1 MYVSS
6 SCYFFQSVSAF
17 APVANPINCPWGQ
30 KAFSN
35 YLGSN
40 KSDWEVCILQ
50 LIYQIA
56 VEFLRTLNLNFY
68 FLLLSGIWCDI
79 FSWKMHQYFNN
90 NLNWP
95 GIDIVLFIYNFF
107 CQPSFFCLLQVK
119 CILDGK
125 TFSGMLG
132 FRNWIEWL
140 RNKKRNKYSLVWFMK
155 WNRYE
160 TTIFILV
167 HKKNKQ
173 GIVCI
178 MIKYL
183 YMKYFIC
190 LV

>member
-17 APVANPINCPWGQ
+17 APIVNPINCPWGQ

-50 LIYQIA
+50 LICQIA
-56 VEFLRTLNLNFY
+56 VEFLWTLNFKFY
-68 FLLLSGIWCDI
+68 FLLLSGIWRDI

-95 GIDIVLFIYNFF
+95 GIDIVLFICNFF

-125 TFSGMLG
+125 PFFGMLG
-132 FRNWIEWL
+132 FRN
-140 RNKKRNKYSLVWFMK
+140 
-155 WNRYE
+155 
-160 TTIFILV
+160 
-167 HKKNKQ
+167 
-173 GIVCI
+173 
-178 MIKYL
+178 
-183 YMKYFIC
+183 
-190 LV
+190 